1 MYGDTKRKIY
11 TAVVFI
17 VSLLIFIFSLIP
29 GAFFVSTVNL
39 SGSAGVGGSTETPS
53 TPPNND
59 PINLATFD
67 NSVSIVSGILS
78 MFSAAYGIQLTRSEF
93 AKLKLAQIDQEMQRQ
108 EIEKLRLELELE
120 KQKEKK
126 RKHRATSQRKQK
138 TKEKGNS

>member
-1 MYGDTKRKIY
+1 MYGESKRKIY

-53 TPPNND
+53 TPPSND

-67 NSVSIVSGILS
+67 SSVSIVSGILS
-78 MFSAAYGIQLTRSEF
+78 ILTAIYGIQLTRSEF
-93 AKLKLAQIDQEMQRQ
+93 AKLKSVQIDSDMQRR

-120 KQKEKK
+120 KQKEEK
-126 RKHRATSQRKQK
+126 RKQRAAKQRKQK
-138 TKEKGNS
+138 VKEKGKV